1 MVSYYLLVHYYYHY
15 YYYENG
21 AGVYMCVVMAKLG
34 PGDTFW
40 CGRNYKG
47 LILLRLNFNVNVTV

>member
-15 YYYENG
+15 YNYEHG
-21 AGVYMCVVMAKLG
+21 AGVYVCVVMAKLG
-34 PGDTFW
+34 PGGTFL

-47 LILLRLNFNVNVTV
+47 LILLRLNFNVDVTV

>member
-1 MVSYYLLVHYYYHY
+1 MVSYYLSVHYYYHF
-15 YYYENG
+15 YENG
-21 AGVYMCVVMAKLG
+21 AGVYVCVVMAKLG